1 MRIRRNCQLYRPKTV
16 NDLANHSRKW
26 TPQQWSGYLMAIKEN
41 PYKIHLIEII
51 NNIHIFKRFNTPLCA
66 LLNNVVLNNILE
78 FPLPLVRPITE
89 KQQEVMERYFI
100 RGMSEREISDDLC
113 LSINAIKSRKSAA
126 IKKMYDST
134 KVVYPILKMINHPL
148 IKIHPRRFP
157 SPEERLLRAILCNL
171 KEVRDVR

>member
-1 MRIRRNCQLYRPKTV
+1 MRIRKNCQLYRPKTV
-16 NDLANHSRKW
+16 NELANHSRKW
-26 TPQQWSGYLMAIKEN
+26 SPQQWSGYLMAIKEN

-51 NNIHIFKRFNTPLCA
+51 NNIHIFKRLNTPLCA
-66 LLNNVVLNNILE
+66 LLDNVVLNNILE
-78 FPLPLVRPITE
+78 FSLPLVRPITE

-126 IKKMYDST
+126 IRRMYDST

-157 SPEERLLRAILCNL
+157 SLEERLLRARPYNL
-171 KEVRDVR
+171 KEL